1 MVPPGQLATGM
12 DDPMLAATSAK
23 EGLSTSPAAAGGAL
37 DTASMLMSSAPAL
50 LTTASSSPRRR
61 GDVDDDDEP
70 ERPRA
75 LAARKERCFELRET
89 FTVRREVLSAPRLAW
104 CDSMGHGCTRSS
116 PSTSVSIAKRPAEA
130 AAAALAAEL
139 GEGEKLPRLCG

>member
-1 MVPPGQLATGM
+1 
-12 DDPMLAATSAK
+12 MLAATSAK

-50 LTTASSSPRRR
+50 LTTASSTPRRR

-75 LAARKERCFELRET
+75 LAARKEPSLGSKLERILMWT
-89 FTVRREVLSAPRLAW
+89 HHILASHVKQKMVQSALQV
-104 CDSMGHGCTRSS
+104 M
-116 PSTSVSIAKRPAEA
+116 
-130 AAAALAAEL
+130 L
-139 GEGEKLPRLCG
+139 